1 MKYTRWNILLLMLIL
16 SFFAMYAVMYVMV
29 DTFSNIYLTLD
40 QLYMVLA
47 MVCAMAIVEV
57 SIMGMMYERKIKI
70 ITICLSIILLTLSI
84 FFIRNQTAV
93 SDKEFLK
100 SMITHHGSALL
111 MCNEANIKDV
121 QIKELC
127 NEIIFSQQSQID
139 FMKDKLSAY

>member
-1 MKYTRWNILLLMLIL
+1 MKYTRWNTLLLMLIL
-16 SFFAMYAVMYVMV
+16 SFFAMYVVMYAMV
-29 DTFSNIYLTLD
+29 DTFSNIYLTLN

-47 MVCAMAIVEV
+47 MMCAMAITEV
-57 SIMGMMYERKIKI
+57 TIMGMMYERKIKI
-70 ITICLSIILLTLSI
+70 ITIYLSIILLTLSI

>member
-1 MKYTRWNILLLMLIL
+1 MKYTRWNTLLLMLIL